1 MSDVLDKRINAEGA
15 ETEDIVYGDE
25 GQILKPI
32 APKNITE
39 AKLVDEMMAKY
50 PHLDY
55 LMCLLLIQ
63 ASPEE
68 LDELTKYP
76 PKRQLNTSTIIKQDF
91 FLDEQQQKENT
102 NNLVIT

>member
-1 MSDVLDKRINAEGA
+1 MSDVMDKRITANGA
-15 ETEDIVYGDE
+15 MTDDVMYGDK
-25 GQILKPI
+25 GQVLTPI
-32 APKNITE
+32 CPKNITE
-39 AKLVDEMMAKY
+39 AKLVDEMLIKY

-63 ASPEE
+63 ATPEE

-91 FLDEQQQKENT
+91 FLDEQQKENT

>member
-1 MSDVLDKRINAEGA
+1 MDKRIIADGA
-15 ETEDIVYGDE
+15 LIDDVVYGDK

-39 AKLVDEMMAKY
+39 AKLVDEMMSKY

-63 ASPEE
+63 STPEE
-68 LDELTKYP
+68 LDNLTKNP

-91 FLDEQQQKENT
+91 FLDNEPKENT

>member
-1 MSDVLDKRINAEGA
+1 MDKRIIADGA
-15 ETEDIVYGDE
+15 MTDDVMYSKDGK
-25 GQILKPI
+25 ILTPI

-39 AKLVDEMMAKY
+39 AKLVDEMLVKY

-63 ASPEE
+63 AKPEE
-68 LDELTKYP
+68 LDNLTKNP
-76 PKRQLNTSTIIKQDF
+76 PTRQLNTSTIIKQDF
-91 FLDEQQQKENT
+91 FLDEPKENT

>member
-1 MSDVLDKRINAEGA
+1 MSDVMDKRITANGA
-15 ETEDIVYGDE
+15 MTDDVMYSKDGKRV
-25 GQILKPI
+25 LTPI

-39 AKLVDEMMAKY
+39 AKLVDEMLIKY

-63 ASPEE
+63 ATPEE
-68 LDELTKYP
+68 LDELTKNP

-91 FLDEQQQKENT
+91 FLDDEQKENT

>member
-15 ETEDIVYGDE
+15 EIEDIVYGDK
-25 GQILKPI
+25 GQVLTPI
-32 APKNITE
+32 CPKNITE
-39 AKLVDEMMAKY
+39 AKLVDEMLIKY

-91 FLDEQQQKENT
+91 FLDEPKENT

>member
-1 MSDVLDKRINAEGA
+1 MSEVMDKRIIADGA
-15 ETEDIVYGDE
+15 MTDDVMYSKDGK
-25 GQILKPI
+25 ILTPI

-39 AKLVDEMMAKY
+39 AKLVDEMLVKY

-68 LDELTKYP
+68 LDNLTKNI

-91 FLDEQQQKENT
+91 FLDEPKENT

>member
-1 MSDVLDKRINAEGA
+1 MSDVLDKRIIADGA
-15 ETEDIVYGDE
+15 LIDDVVYGDK

-39 AKLVDEMMAKY
+39 AKLVDEMMSKY
-50 PHLDY
+50 PNLDY
-55 LMCLLLIQ
+55 LICLLLIQ
-63 ASPEE
+63 ATPEE
-68 LDELTKYP
+68 LDNLTKNP

-91 FLDEQQQKENT
+91 FLDEPKENT